1 MFLKGLSAPMS
12 KNPQPAVIESMERRL
27 LFDATLLT
35 EVIDSSTLPAAV
47 SDQSVLKGTLEMTV
61 SNNSGI
67 DEKDPGSIVS
77 FVISS
82 TPLDPPALNFYIVKE
97 EKANLSLAD

>member
-1 MFLKGLSAPMS
+1 MS

-35 EVIDSSTLPAAV
+35 EVIDSSTLPTSV

-67 DEKDPGSIVS
+67 DEKDPGSLVS

-82 TPLDPPALNFYIVKE
+82 TPLDPPTLNFYILKE
-97 EKANLSLAD
+97 QKVDL